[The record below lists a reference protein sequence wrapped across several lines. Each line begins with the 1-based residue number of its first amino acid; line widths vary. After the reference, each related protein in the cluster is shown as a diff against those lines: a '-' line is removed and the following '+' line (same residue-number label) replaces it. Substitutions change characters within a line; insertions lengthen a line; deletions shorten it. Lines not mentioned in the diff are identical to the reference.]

1 MREEIIMK
9 NEEPLVRCSQLMRKA
24 FPLFTNGKG
33 QGIVSVLLF
42 FLLFFCSLSVKA
54 QGNIPEPELPTQYVE
69 IKEEKPKIPFFQGFT
84 LSADVVGVAQY
95 FLSDYGSVEAALR
108 LNLKNTFFPIVE
120 MGLADCDI
128 TDENTSIRYKT
139 RAPYARVGIDFNMLK
154 NKLQDNRLYVGARY
168 GISNYKFDISGP
180 AIKDPFWGGSEP
192 FSYRDISATS
202 HWAEAV
208 LGVQVKMWGHFHMG
222 WAIRYRHEISSTK
235 NKYAKPYYIPGYG
248 TTAEGGAL
256 GITYSL
262 IFDLNWG
269 MKKVK
274 KASPPAPL
282 QKARGGE

>member
-1 MREEIIMK
+1 VSADAQKLFRLEKDSI
-9 NEEPLVRCSQLMRKA
+9 PLMRG
-24 FPLFTNGKG
+24 FQLSFDLFGAG
-33 QGIVSVLLF
+33 QMMLG
-42 FLLFFCSLSVKA
+42 
-54 QGNIPEPELPTQYVE
+54 
-69 IKEEKPKIPFFQGFT
+69 
-84 LSADVVGVAQY
+84 
-95 FLSDYGSVEAALR
+95 DYGQYEAALR
-108 LNLKNTFFPIVE
+108 LNLHDQWFPIVE
-120 MGLADCDI
+120 LGYGKANHEEDAI
-128 TDENTSIRYKT
+128 TGMAYKT
-139 RAPYARVGIDFNMLK
+139 QAPYFRVGIDFNMLK

-168 GISNYKFDISGP
+168 GISSYKFDISGP
-180 AIKDPFWGGSEP
+180 AIKDPIWGGSEP

-235 NKYAKPYYIPGYG
+235 NKYAKSYYIPGYG

-274 KASPPAPL
+274 SEK
-282 QKARGGE
+282 